1 MARQL
6 THRPV
11 PTGLPPTTPPP
22 HPPEIGLAR
31 ADYGANNALEIGL
44 ARAGHVANNTRNNT
58 RYRILRLHS
67 ARRA

>member
-11 PTGLPPTTPPP
+11 PTGLPSTTPPQ

-31 ADYGANNALEIGL
+31 IDCGANDALEIGL
-44 ARAGHVANNTRNNT
+44 ARAGHVANNAC
-58 RYRILRLHS
+58 YRILRLHN

>member
-11 PTGLPPTTPPP
+11 PTGLPPMTP
-22 HPPEIGLAR
+22 PPEIGLER
-31 ADYGANNALEIGL
+31 ADCGANNALEIGL

-58 RYRILRLHS
+58 HYRILRLHN

>member
-11 PTGLPPTTPPP
+11 PTGLPPTTPP
-22 HPPEIGLAR
+22 EIGLER
-31 ADYGANNALEIGL
+31 ADCGANNALEIGL

-58 RYRILRLHS
+58 RYRILRLHN